1 MLCISSALFAPA
13 NKSAKLESSGWA
25 DIGSLAEIDEGRNS
39 NKTTPRN
46 LCDAISCLTT
56 LGNKTFW
63 VSIAEAIFIVI
74 LLTASGWQYDDGDM
88 CTWGVGRPCLEN
100 EEVHSFFFYHVCVF
114 VLHFLHMFEFNGPC
128 LNNQGQWNSVDV
140 YFNNFFLD
148 KVKVFFLAHTPLLSP
163 FWIKWE
169 VST

>member
-46 LCDAISCLTT
+46 LCDAISYLTT

-100 EEVHSFFFYHVCVF
+100 EEVHSFFFTMFVF
-114 VLHFLHMFEFNGPC
+114 LSCIFCTCLSLMDHAWIIRGSGTVLMCILII
-128 LNNQGQWNSVDV
+128 S
-140 YFNNFFLD
+140 
-148 KVKVFFLAHTPLLSP
+148 
-163 FWIKWE
+163 FWTK
-169 VST
+169 